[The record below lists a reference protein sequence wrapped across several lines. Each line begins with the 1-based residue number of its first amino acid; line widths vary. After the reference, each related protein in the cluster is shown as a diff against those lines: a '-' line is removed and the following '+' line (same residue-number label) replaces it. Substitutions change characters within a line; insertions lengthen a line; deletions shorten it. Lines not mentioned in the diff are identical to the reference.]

1 MAIDHDK
8 ITAAR
13 KRLQDHKGG
22 GNLKM
27 ITDSDRARELQ
38 KKGVEARRRNKER
51 LQTLS
56 GFVQDLDKIGV
67 DVGDHA
73 PKGIDMLRFCMVQA
87 MHDENFELAAAYAE
101 KVAQYETPKLASTQV
116 TEITRDLS
124 DLTDEEFEAELKKL
138 EEKEDE

>member
-38 KKGVEARRRNKER
+38 KKGVEARRRN
-51 LQTLS
+51 
-56 GFVQDLDKIGV
+56 
-67 DVGDHA
+67 
-73 PKGIDMLRFCMVQA
+73 
-87 MHDENFELAAAYAE
+87 
-101 KVAQYETPKLASTQV
+101 
-116 TEITRDLS
+116 
-124 DLTDEEFEAELKKL
+124 
-138 EEKEDE
+138 